1 MSRPDRD
8 IVPVRPGPAAHAAA
22 RRLRDSERTR
32 RRREGIMIKNHPLRI
47 LGTWA
52 ALTAALFLLS
62 ASGNS
67 SWWSLGPGWLGALGW
82 AGFLIGLLGLV
93 LLAVYLG
100 VTKLRQPR

>member
-1 MSRPDRD
+1 
-8 IVPVRPGPAAHAAA
+8 VA
-22 RRLRDSERTR
+22 RRLRDIERER
-32 RRREGIMIKNHPLRI
+32 RHPEDMMIKNHPLRI

-52 ALTAALFLLS
+52 ALTAVLFLLS

-67 SWWSLGPGWLGALGW
+67 SEWSHGPSWLGALGW
-82 AGFLIGLLGLV
+82 FGFLIGLLGLV